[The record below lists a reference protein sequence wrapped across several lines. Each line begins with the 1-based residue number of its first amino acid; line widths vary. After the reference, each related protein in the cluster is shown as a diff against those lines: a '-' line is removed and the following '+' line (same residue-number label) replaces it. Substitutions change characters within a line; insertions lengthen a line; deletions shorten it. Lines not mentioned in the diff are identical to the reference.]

1 MTGPSTSL
9 RSCET
14 ESPTI
19 KRKVL
24 DLFSGVGAF
33 TLGLERTGAFETVA
47 FCEIEPFARRVLH
60 KHWPGVTCYHD
71 VRELSA
77 ARLSADRITV
87 DAICGGFP
95 CQDISTGG
103 KGAGIHG
110 SRSGLFFEVAR
121 LIGELR
127 PGLVILENVSALLG
141 RGLDIVLGALAS
153 IGYDAEW
160 HCIPATARGY
170 PHERDRVWIVAY
182 PAALRR
188 DEGRRSPEGWGRLI
202 WPRLHDRPSSWAKAA
217 NDDEIRSSF
226 LRIDHGI
233 SHHVDR
239 LGALGNAIV
248 PEIPELIGRAILEAE
263 RAA

>member
-1 MTGPSTSL
+1 MSASFTGSERNDQT
-9 RSCET
+9 T
-14 ESPTI
+14 D

-24 DLFSGVGAF
+24 DLFSGIGAF
-33 TLGLERTGAFETVA
+33 TLGLERTGAFEAAA
-47 FCEIEPFARRVLH
+47 FCEMEPFARRVLQ
-60 KHWPGVTCYHD
+60 KHWPEVSCYHD
-71 VRELSA
+71 IRELSA

-110 SRSGLFFEVAR
+110 SRSGLFFEVIR

-127 PGLVILENVSALLG
+127 PGLVILENVTALLC
-141 RGLDIVLGALAS
+141 RGLDVVLGALAAL
-153 IGYDAEW
+153 GYDAEW

-170 PHERDRVWIVAY
+170 PHERDRIWIVAY

-188 DEGRRSPEGWGRLI
+188 DEGRGSPEGWGRFL
-202 WPRLHDRPSSWAKAA
+202 WPRLLDRPSAWAKAA

-226 LRIDHGI
+226 LRIVNGLP
-233 SHHVDR
+233 HHVDR

-248 PEIPELIGRAILEAE
+248 PEIPELIGHAILEAE
-263 RAA
+263 RASA